1 MILHPLNRNYTSLL
15 FKLLFFIV
23 IFLSNTAI
31 AQKGTK
37 IFVKKTNTHTTLS
50 KLINEIEQTKYIDVI
65 FEDKNVLTKQLPPI
79 KNPIELSTYLRA
91 LLPNKYIVVPSRKI
105 ILVLDSYVNINKLF
119 VDLIPKNSNNFK
131 AQVFD
136 ELTGKAIDGA
146 NVFFKKD
153 KSGFITDSNGMFYKQ
168 SKKDLIVAEVSFI
181 GYKKRTLILA
191 KSNFAKNK
199 TVIIP
204 LETAFGMLQDVMVS
218 AKRQNE
224 NIKIQKIG
232 VQTIAISNIK
242 EIPTFL
248 GEIDP
253 IKAITTMP
261 GVSTNGDMGSGFSV
275 RGGNSSQNLVLQD
288 GGIIFN
294 TSHLFGFFSAFNP
307 DFIEEIELLKGGG
320 TADYG
325 GRVSSVLNI
334 KTKNGNMNNFKA
346 LVGTGLISSRIALEG
361 PIVKDKSSFLIGGR
375 ISYSNWFIRMFDDI
389 KLKNSSAK
397 YHDVTA
403 KFTQRIGDK
412 SIVTLS
418 AYYSADSFNLA
429 LDSTFNW
436 STKNISLNWIQKH
449 SKRAKSTITLANSN
463 YSSGVDYSNEIF
475 GFDYSN
481 GINVVSFNYKFNY
494 KLTPKINLLAGIT
507 NNYNIINP
515 GESYPN
521 TDISLSEAKKLN
533 TQRSI
538 ESAIF
543 IGGNIDINDKL
554 SVNVGLRYDNYLRLG
569 EDHIYTLDYNNL
581 DGRTASITDTT
592 YYGKSDI
599 ISRYGGFQPRI
610 SMRYMLTESASL
622 KLGYSKMK
630 QYIHQIS
637 STTIPSPVD
646 FWISSGPNL
655 QPQTGNQISLGYFQN
670 FNDSFLET
678 SIEAFYKT
686 TDNSIDYIAGVDLHL
701 NDNIDAALTQGSAYS
716 YGLEFLLK
724 RTEGKLNGW
733 LAYTFSRSYQIM
745 EGESPELAI
754 NDGEKYPSIFDQPHQ
769 LTLVLNY
776 RLSNLV
782 VFSSNFTYNSG
793 RPITIP
799 ISKFSYGHAMSVNN
813 YSTRNAYR
821 MPDYH
826 RLDLSLTFF
835 SKKKPNSK
843 FSSEIIIS
851 VYNAYA
857 RKNAYAVY
865 FDNYGF
871 AYKTYILG
879 TMLPSVS
886 YILKFE

>member
-1 MILHPLNRNYTSLL
+1 MTTTSINRNNYSLL
-15 FKLLFFIV
+15 FKFIFFITV
-23 IFLSNTAI
+23 FWINTAQ
-31 AQKGTK
+31 AQKATK
-37 IFVKKTNTHTTLS
+37 IFIEKNNTHSTLS
-50 KLINEIEQTKYIDVI
+50 TLINEIEKSNNIDII
-65 FEDKNVLTKQLPPI
+65 FEDKNLLTKQLPPI
-79 KNPIELSTYLRA
+79 NNTIELSAYLRA
-91 LLPNKYIVVPSRKI
+91 LLPQKFIVVPSKKI
-105 ILVLDSYVNINKLF
+105 ILVLDNYTDINNLF
-119 VDLIPKNSNNFK
+119 VGLVQIGTNSFK

-136 ELTGKAIDGA
+136 ELTGKTINGA
-146 NVFFKKD
+146 NVFFRKD

-168 SKKDLIVAEVSFI
+168 SSKNLIIADISFI
-181 GYKKRTLILA
+181 GYKKKTIILA
-191 KSNFAKNK
+191 KSNLAKNK
-199 TVIIP
+199 TVLIP
-204 LETAFGMLQDVMVS
+204 LDTAFGMLNDVTVS

-232 VQTIAISNIK
+232 VQKISISSIK
-242 EIPTFL
+242 EVPTFL

-261 GVSTNGDMGSGFSV
+261 GVNSSGDMGSGFSV

-320 TADYG
+320 TAEYG

-346 LVGTGLISSRIALEG
+346 LVGTGLVSSRIALEG

-375 ISYSNWFIRMFDDI
+375 ISYADWFIKMFDDI
-389 KLKNSSAK
+389 RLKKSSAK
-397 YHDVTA
+397 YHDITA
-403 KFTQRIGDK
+403 KFTQIINKK
-412 SIVTLS
+412 SIITLS

-429 LDSTFNW
+429 LDSTFHW

-449 SKRAKSTITLANSN
+449 NKRAKSTITLANSN
-463 YSSGVDYSNEIF
+463 YSSGVDYSDEIY
-475 GFDYSN
+475 GFNYSN

-494 KLTPKINLLAGIT
+494 KLTPKINLLAGTT
-507 NNYNIINP
+507 NNFNIINP

-521 TDISLSEAKKLN
+521 TDLSSSEAKILN
-533 TQRSI
+533 KQKSI

-543 IGGNIDINDKL
+543 IGNDISINDKL
-554 SVNVGLRYDNYLRLG
+554 SLNIGLRYDNFLRLG
-569 EDHIYTLDYNNL
+569 EDYIYSLDYNNL
-581 DGRTASITDTT
+581 EGRTASITDTT

-599 ISRYGGFQPRI
+599 ISQYGGFQPRI
-610 SMRYMLTESASL
+610 SMRYMLTENASI
-622 KLGYSKMK
+622 KMGYSKIK

-655 QPQTGNQISLGYFQN
+655 KPQIGDQLSLGYFHN

-678 SIEAFYKT
+678 SIEAFYKK
-686 TDNSIDYIAGVDLHL
+686 TDNSIDYITGVDLHL

-733 LAYTFSRSYQIM
+733 LAYTFSRSYQVM

-782 VFSSNFTYNSG
+782 VLSSNFTYNTG
-793 RPITIP
+793 RPITVP
-799 ISKFSYGHAMSVNN
+799 ISKYSYGNILSVNN
-813 YSTRNAYR
+813 YSQRNAYR

-826 RLDLSLTFF
+826 RLDLSATFYTQ
-835 SKKKPNSK
+835 KKPNSK
-843 FSSEIIIS
+843 FNSEFIFSI
-851 VYNAYA
+851 YNVYA
-857 RKNAYAVY
+857 RKNAYAIY
-865 FDNYGF
+865 FDKNGF

-879 TMLPSVS
+879 SIFPSIS
-886 YILKFE
+886 YILKFK